1 VYGVP
6 SNPKAEAKMKSRFE
20 WQLRDGKRVRVLVL
34 SEGKKK

>member
-1 VYGVP
+1 
-6 SNPKAEAKMKSRFE
+6 MKSRFE